1 MSKLEPFPCTAC
13 GLCCKKVHL
22 SEQTSWLNRGD
33 GVCRYFDEQTN
44 LCTIYEQRPLVC
56 RVEEYYLQHLTQ
68 HYSWQE
74 FVRINLEVCQRFQSE
89 CDVD

>member
-1 MSKLEPFPCTAC
+1 MVFVAILM
-13 GLCCKKVHL
+13 
-22 SEQTSWLNRGD
+22 NR
-33 GVCRYFDEQTN
+33 Q
-44 LCTIYEQRPLVC
+44 IYVRFMNSRPLVC